1 MNALSALLRLPKV
14 LSPRNIR
21 RYGPWAVLLVA
32 LPKLSLDLHRLARRD
47 GPAGGAIAEGEE
59 GDDPL
64 DDEPTA
70 LVCRNALIV
79 AVGQMRQTWA
89 VVEAHCMQ
97 CVDGSFEAVLE
108 RTLREVEG
116 LLDRLDR
123 LDRLGEGH
131 GEGLDGG
138 GLDGGGLD
146 GGGLGSD
153 GGGGSGSE
161 GALATKDESGGGGG
175 SESAKGGKG
184 GKDEDGGTDE
194 ESGKDGKGGK
204 GKDGKDEES
213 GKDGKG
219 KDGGNT
225 TLPSLT
231 YLADCRASGSANAS
245 TPLLH
250 VLISHADDEVKEE
263 RRR

>member
-1 MNALSALLRLPKV
+1 MNALSALRRLPKV

-47 GPAGGAIAEGEE
+47 VPAGGAIVEGEE

-64 DDEPTA
+64 DDEPTE

-79 AVGQMRQTWA
+79 AVGQTRQTWA

-123 LDRLGEGH
+123 LDRLDHLGRLGEGS
-131 GEGLDGG
+131 
-138 GLDGGGLD
+138 GGGLD

-153 GGGGSGSE
+153 GGGSDSE
-161 GALATKDESGGGGG
+161 GALAAKDESGGGGV

-184 GKDEDGGTDE
+184 GK
-194 ESGKDGKGGK
+194 
-204 GKDGKDEES
+204 
-213 GKDGKG
+213 G

-225 TLPSLT
+225 PLPSLS
-231 YLADCRASGSANAS
+231 YLADCRASGKANAT
-245 TPLLH
+245 TPLMN
-250 VLISHADDEVKEE
+250 VLISHADDEVREGKETNGHNE
-263 RRR
+263 LFTTSL

>member
-138 GLDGGGLD
+138 GLDGGGL
-146 GGGLGSD
+146 GSD

-194 ESGKDGKGGK
+194 ESGKDGKDVK